1 MNAANFQVGQK
12 VIAQGQGV
20 AIKVVAIQPNGV
32 IVCKNKY
39 GVTGSFVASEL
50 RAV

>member
-1 MNAANFQVGQK
+1 MNATQFKVGQK

-20 AIKVVAIQPNGV
+20 AITITSIQPNGV
-32 IVCKNKY
+32 IVAKNKY
-39 GVTGSFVASEL
+39 GVTGSFKANEL